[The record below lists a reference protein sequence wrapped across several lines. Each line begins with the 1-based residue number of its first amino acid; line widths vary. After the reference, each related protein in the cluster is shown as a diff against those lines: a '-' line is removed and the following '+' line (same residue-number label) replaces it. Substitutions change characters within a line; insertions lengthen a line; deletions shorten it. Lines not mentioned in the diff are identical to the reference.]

1 MTDLKKNF
9 LSGCDSD
16 HSEKPAG
23 AKSSNPQVVK
33 AATSNGC
40 SLFSSSH
47 EALKAR
53 VWATANEIWQRDDET
68 FHGMAERMCE
78 ECLSAPATTAQMQ
91 DWLYLVQRE
100 CGCLCQIV
108 GTDWFTYRA
117 DDLGDEEVTLIYS
130 PYGADDVA
138 NLADTELLGIE
149 PEIDFPRLASQSYKP
164 QGGNDVAVLYYKY
177 QTESGQVKYVIA
189 FPHVL
194 RKL

>member
-1 MTDLKKNF
+1 MSNKKENW
-9 LSGCDSD
+9 SGCDSN

-23 AKSSNPQVVK
+23 AKSSQNVVK

-40 SLFSSSH
+40 SLFGSSH

-68 FHGMAERMCE
+68 FHGMAEHMCE

-100 CGCLCQIV
+100 CGCQCQIV
-108 GTDWFTYRA
+108 GTDWFAYRA

-138 NLADTELLGIE
+138 NLADAELLGIE
-149 PEIDFPRLASQSYKP
+149 PEIDFPRLAADSYKP
-164 QGGNDVAVLYYKY
+164 QNGNDVQVLYYKY
-177 QTESGQVKYVIA
+177 QTESEEVKYVIA

>member
-1 MTDLKKNF
+1 MNRKKSTSNCCE
-9 LSGCDSD
+9 SGN
-16 HSEKPAG
+16 SEKPAE
-23 AKSSNPQVVK
+23 AKFSNPQVVK

-47 EALKAR
+47 EALKAH

-100 CGCLCQIV
+100 CGCQCQIV

-117 DDLGDEEVTLIYS
+117 DDFGDEEVILIYS

-138 NLADTELLGIE
+138 NLADAELLGIE
-149 PEIDFPRLASQSYKP
+149 PEIDFPRLAPNSYKP
-164 QGGNDVAVLYYKY
+164 QGGDEVQVLYYKY
-177 QTESGQVKYVIA
+177 ATERGDEKLVMAY
-189 FPHVL
+189 PHVL

>member
-1 MTDLKKNF
+1 MNRKKSTSNC
-9 LSGCDSD
+9 CDSNN
-16 HSEKPAG
+16 SEKPAG
-23 AKSSNPQVVK
+23 AKSSTPQVVK

-47 EALKAR
+47 EALKAH

-91 DWLYLVQRE
+91 DWLYLVQKE
-100 CGCLCQIV
+100 CGCQCQIV
-108 GTDWFTYRA
+108 GTDWFAYRA

-138 NLADTELLGIE
+138 NLADAELLGIE
-149 PEIDFPRLASQSYKP
+149 PEIDFPRLAPQSYKP

-177 QTESGQVKYVIA
+177 QTESGEVKYVIA

>member
-1 MTDLKKNF
+1 MKHLKRN
-9 LSGCDSD
+9 SNCCDSNN
-16 HSEKPAG
+16 SEKPAG
-23 AKSSNPQVVK
+23 AKSSNTPSVVN

-53 VWATANEIWQRDDET
+53 VWATANEIWQRVDET

-100 CGCLCQIV
+100 CGCECQIV
-108 GTDWFTYRA
+108 GTDWFTYRT
-117 DDLGDEEVTLIYS
+117 DDLGDEEVTLNYS

-138 NLADTELLGIE
+138 NLADAELLGIE
-149 PEIDFPRLASQSYKP
+149 PEIDFPRLAPQSYKP
-164 QGGNDVAVLYYKY
+164 QGGDDVQVLYYKY
-177 QTESGQVKYVIA
+177 ATERGDEKLVMAY
-189 FPHVL
+189 PHVL
-194 RKL
+194 RQL